1 MNLTGKELVEKK
13 IITGEIAE
21 ENIQQHGIDLNLI
34 SMVKLHSYGESFGS
48 IAGFIPK
55 EGKTRLG
62 SRVLYAAEE
71 LVNEYGEK
79 CTAWRVEP
87 GAYEVTFSQGCVV
100 PSDQRLRIIQRSSVL
115 RNGGILHSSVFDA
128 GFHTDKIG
136 TCMFFFVP
144 LIIEVGARVAQ
155 IVAEG
160 SNNVV
165 NLYEGQWQGDKQR
178 G

>member
-1 MNLTGKELVEKK
+1 MNLTGKELVEKG
-13 IITGEIAE
+13 IITGIIAN

-34 SMVKLHSYGESFGS
+34 SMTKLHVYGDTNP
-48 IAGFIPK
+48 ITGFIPK

-62 SRVLYAAEE
+62 SRF
-71 LVNEYGEK
+71 EYPSQEIAFASGDIR
-79 CTAWRVEP
+79 TAWRVEP
-87 GAYEVTFSQGCVV
+87 GAYEVVFSQGCKI
-100 PSDQRLRIIQRSSVL
+100 PSDQRLRIVQRSSIL

-128 GFHTDKIG
+128 GFHTDQIG

-144 LIIEVGARVAQ
+144 VIIEVGARVAQ
-155 IVAEG
+155 AIAEG

-165 NLYEGQWQGDKQR
+165 NLYNGQWQGDKQR